1 MIAKSVSLLILTF
14 GIVMLSQVVIPIVNF
29 KFLTRSL
36 AFEEQSLVSPQL
48 SLREEGGFSQIISSS
63 PRAYAPNY
71 SNFKLSVPDLKI
83 KDALVYVESNDL
95 NLGLIHMPGS
105 ALPGEKGNVFIS
117 GHSLLPALAKG
128 GAGLFARLPEAK
140 IGQIVNVSVLGI
152 NYRYKISQIK
162 IIDPADLSVISPPDS
177 SGRYLTL
184 MTCVPPGL
192 NTKRLAVLAKMI

>member
-1 MIAKSVSLLILTF
+1 MIAKSVSLLILAF
-14 GIVMLSQVVIPIVNF
+14 GIALLSQVAIPLINF
-29 KFLTRSL
+29 RFLTRSL
-36 AFEEQSLVSPQL
+36 AFEEQLLVSPQL
-48 SLREEGGFSQIISSS
+48 SLRQEGGFSQIVSSS

-71 SNFKLSVPDLKI
+71 SNFKLSLPDLKI
-83 KDALVYVESNDL
+83 KDTLVYVESNDL

-105 ALPGEKGNVFIS
+105 ALPGERGNVFIS
-117 GHSLLPALAKG
+117 GHSMLPVFEKG
-128 GAGLFARLPEAK
+128 GMGLFARLPEAK
-140 IGQIVNVSVLGI
+140 VGQIVNILVLGT

-162 IIDPADLSVISPPDS
+162 IIDPSDLSVINPPDS